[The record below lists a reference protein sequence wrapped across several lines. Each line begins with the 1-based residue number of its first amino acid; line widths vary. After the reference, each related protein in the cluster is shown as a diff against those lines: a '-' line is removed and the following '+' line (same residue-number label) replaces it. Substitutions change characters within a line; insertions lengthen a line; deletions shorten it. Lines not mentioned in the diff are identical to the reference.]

1 MGEQLPGGDRSL
13 VAGVS
18 EPVPRLPVSP
28 ISKVC
33 CFTPRLLGG
42 GGRTSDVPVVGSFVR
57 LLYLVP

>member
-18 EPVPRLPVSP
+18 EPVLRLPVSP
-28 ISKVC
+28 ILKVC

-42 GGRTSDVPVVGSFVR
+42 GRTSDVSVVGSFVR